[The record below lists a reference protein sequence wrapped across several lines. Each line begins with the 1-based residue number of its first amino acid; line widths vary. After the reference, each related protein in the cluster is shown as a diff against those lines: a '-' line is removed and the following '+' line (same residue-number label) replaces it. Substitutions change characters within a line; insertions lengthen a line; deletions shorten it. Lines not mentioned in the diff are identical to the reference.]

1 MLLDPKAKGN
11 VLDAKIGFVAPVF
24 LALHHLPL
32 IKLSNYRKQLF
43 SCFLLS
49 AEIHPLKD
57 FLPNVA
63 FNKTTF
69 TNCLKKK
76 SVLMFMSRMHVRT
89 QTYGHKD
96 PHKVIRKTVIFILT
110 DCRV

>member
-76 SVLMFMSRMHVRT
+76 CADVYV
-89 QTYGHKD
+89 QD
-96 PHKVIRKTVIFILT
+96 A
-110 DCRV
+110 C